1 MSDFRPWKVLDLRL
15 NEPLPSLAGEPD
27 VEGYWA
33 VFWWHDTPL
42 GHLAI
47 PSFQLPMT
55 SASLAARAS
64 RAVAPSVGR
73 LLVGQGFE
81 PPLPVPRRKQHMHAP
96 PRLASV
102 LELDSPLSALLRTA
116 RRAPSGQASIA
127 VAVCTRER
135 PAELAR
141 CLASLSALSPPPREI
156 VVVDNAP
163 TSDATRT
170 VTKDVPGVRYVRE
183 PRAGLAVARNTAVGA
198 TTADILAFTD
208 DDVTVAPD
216 WIAGLQVAFADPEV
230 LAVTG
235 LILPAELE
243 TEAQYAFQLAG
254 ERWGYRSVDFGPDF
268 FATMRARGVPV
279 WRIGAGANMAF
290 RRRAFDL
297 VGYFD
302 ERLGAG
308 ASGCSEDSEMWYR
321 VLAEGHRCRYEPSAV
336 VFHHHRSDWDSLSA
350 QLHSYMRGHTVALL
364 VQFERYRHWGNLYRI
379 AVGIPAY
386 YGRRALRQAVRGVLP
401 QALRRAKPASLPLTP
416 QVRGYL
422 SGVWYYLRHQ
432 EAGADADLGSH
443 AR

>member
-15 NEPLPSLAGEPD
+15 NEPLPSLAGKTD
-27 VEGYWA
+27 IEGYWA

-81 PPLPVPRRKQHMHAP
+81 PPLPVPRRKQHMQAP
-96 PRLASV
+96 PKLASL
-102 LELDSPLSALLRTA
+102 LELDSPLSTLSHTA

-170 VTKDVPGVRYVRE
+170 VAKDVPGVRYVRE

-216 WIAGLQVAFADPEV
+216 WIAGMQVAFADPEV

-254 ERWGYRSVDFGPDF
+254 EKWGYRSVDFGPDF

-379 AVGIPAY
+379 AAGIPAY

-401 QALRRAKPASLPLTP
+401 QAVRRAKTASLPLTP

-432 EAGADADLGSH
+432 EAGADLRSH